1 MKGVR
6 YMAVDWSGNARK
18 SVQRKAIRLAMAEEG
33 RLVRLEG
40 GRTRDEMIDLLVG
53 EIKSGGSTF
62 IGFDFAFSF
71 PQWYLQ
77 ERQLDSVENLWKLA
91 AQEQEEWLNGR
102 TWPFWGRPGPY
113 EHRPGD
119 LGENRRFRQTDEDHE
134 NGNPKSVFQVYGGGA
149 VGTGTIR
156 GLPALARLQDA
167 GAAIWP
173 FDDSQP
179 GGATVIEIY
188 PRLFYGRAVKT
199 SNSVAGRNSRR
210 VYLEAEYAHVDLHWR
225 DDMIESG
232 DAFDAGVSA
241 MVMSANG
248 RNLRD
253 LRRATDQRTLLEGKI
268 WSP

>member
-1 MKGVR
+1 MESVR
-6 YMAVDWSGNARK
+6 YMAVDWSGNALERN
-18 SVQRKAIRLAMAEEG
+18 QRQAIWLAVVEAG
-33 RLVRLEG
+33 HLVRLEG
-40 GRTRDEMIDLLVG
+40 GRTRDKMIDLLEG
-53 EIKSGGSTF
+53 EIKSGGPTF

-77 ERQLDSVENLWKLA
+77 WRQFDSAKDLWQLA
-91 AQEQEEWLNGR
+91 AKEQDVWLNGH

-113 EHRPGD
+113 QRRPDD
-119 LGENRRFRQTDEDHE
+119 LGEDLWFRQTDVGHE

-173 FDDSQP
+173 FDDPQP
-179 GGATVIEIY
+179 DGTTVIEIY
-188 PRLFYGRAVKT
+188 PRLFYGYTVKT
-199 SNSVAGRNSRR
+199 SDSVAGRESRQA
-210 VYLEAEYAHVDLHWR
+210 YLEREYGHVEQQWR
-225 DDMIESG
+225 DGMIESG

-241 MVMSANG
+241 LVLSANG
-248 RNLRD
+248 VKLRG
-253 LRRATDQRTLLEGKI
+253 LRRTTDQRTLLEGKI